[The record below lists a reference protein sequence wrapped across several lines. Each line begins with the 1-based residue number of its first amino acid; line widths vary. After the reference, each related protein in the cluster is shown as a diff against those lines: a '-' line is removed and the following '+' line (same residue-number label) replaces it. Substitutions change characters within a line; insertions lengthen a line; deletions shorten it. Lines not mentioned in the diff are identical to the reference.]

1 MVFKQET
8 YTHTRRH
15 TEGERYGG
23 GERAFQKCEDRNARG
38 PEIVLGVRRTLST
51 VHKGTCTMPATRY
64 GSAMRVTIAVSR
76 SRNSR
81 PLIPLSDRH
90 RHFEPVSDFVSR
102 SLCNWCAIT
111 RPPSTEKQ
119 RKTGRERA
127 RHAPRHLVFSFF
139 LSFFFL
145 STSTFVVYSF
155 PRCSRPDIS
164 RILFDF
170 CSRVQLNENGYAAVF
185 HVRNTGR
192 RWVGTREV

>member
-1 MVFKQET
+1 MVFEQET
-8 YTHTRRH
+8 HARTHAHAQRDR
-15 TEGERYGG
+15 ERERYGG

-102 SLCNWCAIT
+102 SLCNWSAIT
-111 RPPSTEKQ
+111 RPLTEKR
-119 RKTGRERA
+119 RKNGRTRA
-127 RHAPRHLVFSFF
+127 TRIDT
-139 LSFFFL
+139 LSSLSLSLL
-145 STSTFVVYSF
+145 STSTYVVLLSRF
-155 PRCSRPDIS
+155 TRCSRLDT
-164 RILFDF
+164 LFRVS
-170 CSRVQLNENGYAAVF
+170 CSIFVVEYS
-185 HVRNTGR
+185 
-192 RWVGTREV
+192 